1 MMMFE
6 KQFRIIFTAIISLVW
21 LVNGL
26 YCKVLNF
33 VPRHQLI
40 VARILGEDYARLF
53 TVAIGVA
60 EIMMVIW
67 IVSKIRSRFCAVFQM
82 IVVGVMNIL
91 EFILVPDLLLFG
103 RFNIVF
109 AALFIALI
117 YTNEFVLI
125 KKRRYTFW

>member
-6 KQFRIIFTAIISLVW
+6 KQLRIIFTALISLVW

-53 TVAIGVA
+53 TIAIGVA
-60 EIMMVIW
+60 EIMMVVW
-67 IVSKIRSRFCAVFQM
+67 IVSKIRSRFCAIFQM

-109 AALFIALI
+109 ASLFIALI
-117 YTNEFVLI
+117 YVNEFVLI